1 MKEKAIKHV
10 FLVGAKG
17 LGFYGGFETFV
28 HKLTEYHQ
36 NNSRIKYHVCCKA
49 NGEGS
54 TARSRLE
61 GIRYI
66 SADEFEYHHARC
78 YSIKVWEIGPA
89 QAYFYDVAAMNK
101 CISVIERERIRNAVV
116 YVLGCRIGPAFN
128 GLVDR
133 IHALGGEVY
142 VNPDGHEWLRQK
154 WSAPVR
160 AYWKFSESIMVK
172 KADKVICDSVN
183 IEKYIHET
191 YDTPAKRI
199 QTAFIAYGSEIKDGR
214 EKDDR
219 KFSVWLRDN
228 NLEKGGYYLSV
239 GRFVPENNYETMIRE
254 FMKSNSS
261 KKFIMITTDN
271 DGLYRKLE
279 NKLGFSKDDRIK
291 FIGTIYDQ
299 ELLSRIRENAYA
311 YIHGHEVGGTNPS
324 LLESLGSTDLN
335 LVCDVSF
342 NREVSGDAALY
353 WKKKDG
359 SLSALIDQADRLP
372 EDKIED
378 YARKAKNRIR
388 EAYSWEI
395 ICSKYEELFL
405 KE

>member
-1 MKEKAIKHV
+1 MKEKAIRHV

-36 NNSRIKYHVCCKA
+36 YNDKIKYHVCCKA

-78 YSIKVWEIGPA
+78 YSIKVLEIGPA

-101 CISVIERERIRNAVV
+101 CISVMERERIKNAVV

-172 KADKVICDSVN
+172 KADMVICDSVN
-183 IEKYIHET
+183 IEKYIHEV
-191 YDTPAKRI
+191 YDSPSKRI
-199 QTAFIAYGSEIKDGR
+199 KTSFIAYGSEIKEGL
-214 EKDDR
+214 KTDDR
-219 KFSVWLRDN
+219 KFLTWLKDN
-228 NLEKGGYYLSV
+228 NLEKSDYYLSV

-254 FMKSNSS
+254 FMRSS
-261 KKFIMITTDN
+261 SKKKFIMITTDN

-279 NKLGFSKDDRIK
+279 NKLGFSRDGRIK

-324 LLESLGSTDLN
+324 LLESLGSTNLN

-353 WKKKDG
+353 WKKKEG
-359 SLSALIDQADRLP
+359 SLSALIDETDALPQSEIDRLSSL
-372 EDKIED
+372 
-378 YARKAKNRIR
+378 AKSRIR
-388 EAYSWEI
+388 EKYSWPI
-395 ICSKYEELFL
+395 ICDRYEKVFL
-405 KE
+405 GE